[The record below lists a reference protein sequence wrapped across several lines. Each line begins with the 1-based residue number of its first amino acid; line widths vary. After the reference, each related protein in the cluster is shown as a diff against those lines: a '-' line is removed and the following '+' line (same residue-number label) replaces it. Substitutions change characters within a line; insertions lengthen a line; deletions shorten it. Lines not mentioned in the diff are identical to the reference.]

1 MNTMF
6 DIVKSLRPHFFS
18 LREIEENISLD
29 IKIPSNWKYEKML
42 APKKDL
48 PFAVKV
54 QDQKKTNSLISLIAL
69 ATAEGYDFV
78 FEYAEAV
85 ISINKEEEEKE
96 KLFKEKVG
104 ELKSLFLS
112 SPLDKLKDISF
123 DDELS
128 NTESSGEIKL
138 GDEKGRAGDEQSKT
152 KTD

>member
-69 ATAEGYDFV
+69 AT
-78 FEYAEAV
+78 AEAV